1 MHAIA
6 VHVVNSQHGDF
17 LRTFA
22 DAYLRADQ
30 ENEKILRPAWLA
42 LVDKYDLD
50 PEYEAEE
57 RRRENGEEK
66 PHG

>member
-6 VHVVNSQHGDF
+6 VYVVSSSHGDF

-30 ENEKILRPAWLA
+30 GNERILRPAWLV

-50 PEYEAEE
+50 GEYEAAQ
-57 RRRENGEEK
+57 RRQEDGEEE

>member
-6 VHVVNSQHGDF
+6 VHVVSYKHGCF
-17 LRTFA
+17 LQTFA
-22 DAYLRADQ
+22 LAYLRADQ
-30 ENEKILRPAWLA
+30 ENERILRPAWLV

-50 PEYEAEE
+50 REYEAAQ
-57 RRRENGEEK
+57 RRQEDGEDE